1 VCLLREAKMRHMQQ
15 AELAAH
21 AARQQSVAMAASA

>member
-1 VCLLREAKMRHMQQ
+1 MRHMQQ